1 MDSVVISEDG
11 TIKLP
16 DKLLQEFG
24 IHRGDNLRISNEKGT
39 IILKPIFPIK
49 GWKED
54 LKNMRDEWSN
64 RFQKKTSIFYKIKR
78 DLINNIW

>member
-39 IILKPIFPIK
+39 IILKPIFRLNDLKGAFPIK

-64 RFQKKTSIFYKIKR
+64 RTDDVSSI
-78 DLINNIW
+78 